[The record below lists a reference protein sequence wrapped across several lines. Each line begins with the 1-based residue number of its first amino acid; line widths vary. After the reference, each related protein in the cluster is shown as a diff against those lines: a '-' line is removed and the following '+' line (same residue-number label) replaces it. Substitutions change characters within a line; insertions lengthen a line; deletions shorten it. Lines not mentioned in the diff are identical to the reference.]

1 MTSILTSLH
10 RLLRVLSTA
19 ALWLSAAG
27 LVAMTAAVAWQVFGR
42 YVLNDTPSWT
52 EPISL
57 LLMSWFILLG
67 AAVGVRENFHLG
79 LDIVRFFAPDRVAR
93 FMDGVSLVAI
103 TGFGI
108 AMAWFGWTLVVGTWS
123 ATLPVL
129 GIPGGIDY
137 LPLVVGGGLIA
148 LFAVERLVGMIAHPR
163 EDIVVAKT
171 AADLE
176 AH

>member
-1 MTSILTSLH
+1 
-10 RLLRVLSTA
+10 
-19 ALWLSAAG
+19 
-27 LVAMTAAVAWQVFGR
+27 
-42 YVLNDTPSWT
+42 
-52 EPISL
+52 
-57 LLMSWFILLG
+57 
-67 AAVGVRENFHLG
+67 
-79 LDIVRFFAPDRVAR
+79 
-93 FMDGVSLVAI
+93 MDGISLVAI

-123 ATLPVL
+123 ATIPVL

-163 EDIVVAKT
+163 EDIVAAKT